1 MLGLSGV
8 QQQQP
13 YHQHT
18 SQQQFLRAK
27 GRRCLY
33 CQQQGCPG
41 LQNCWWPR
49 LRSLGSR
56 PHRKAESDFPQH
68 FWWDGDVRSE
78 EKNVN
83 AMEENLR
90 AQIRVLE
97 HEVQLLR
104 AGLHNIA
111 SVNRRGKKDV
121 ATMTTPDVHLSTDY
135 PSDLLFSHSVKSSG
149 SGLRPPSHP
158 VVSSLPG
165 GILLQQQ
172 QQHLREEQQQKSVKG
187 VGCVD
192 FSHPEGKVAA
202 GVADV
207 SASPPLQGDPESK
220 DVEGL
225 DHLLRELTAQNVA
238 LCRRLAEM
246 KIVLE
251 QRDTLL
257 QSILAER
264 LKLNATHALSSVQAF
279 ASAQLTG
286 QPKELFSHLQEAQEE
301 VAHLRE
307 ETRQLKTA
315 LKGCKANLEENNTE
329 AEELRRQIRP
339 PTLFSKELNTI
350 ATTPPLLA
358 TDGNAPSLP
367 TAAAAAAAA
376 EFRTKEPTVIVVND
390 SAPVPYENTATDAAS
405 MKAEMRE
412 LQERLA
418 LAERKVLAWES
429 WYREQTQQPS
439 SKEKDSRKIT
449 QEGTDVFNEE
459 NVFPMIQKSPQRA
472 SKKVLRALPVTAP
485 ANHVNWRNVFSWQ
498 KEMVSDALTIDTYAL
513 MAREAALRQVAE
525 QERADVLAA
534 LMTDSASDDDQ
545 QE

>member
-13 YHQHT
+13 YHRHP
-18 SQQQFLRAK
+18 SQQQSLRAK

-56 PHRKAESDFPQH
+56 PHRKAEFDLPRH
-68 FWWDGDVRSE
+68 FWWEEDVRGE
-78 EKNVN
+78 EKNAN

-121 ATMTTPDVHLSTDY
+121 ATMTTPDVHPSTDS
-135 PSDLLFSHSVKSSG
+135 PFDLLFSHSFRSSG
-149 SGLRPPSHP
+149 SGLPPPRHP
-158 VVSSLPG
+158 VVSPLPG
-165 GILLQQQ
+165 GILLQKQQ
-172 QQHLREEQQQKSVKG
+172 QQSLREEQQQQPVRG
-187 VGCVD
+187 VGRVD
-192 FSHPEGKVAA
+192 VSHPQEKVAA

-207 SASPPLQGDPESK
+207 SATPPLQGDPEMK

-225 DHLLRELTAQNVA
+225 DHLLRELTAQNVT

-246 KIVLE
+246 EIVLE

-264 LKLNATHALSSVQAF
+264 LKATHASSSVQAF
-279 ASAQLTG
+279 TSAQLTG
-286 QPKELFSHLQEAQEE
+286 QPKELFLHLKEAQEE

-307 ETRQLKTA
+307 EIRHLKTA
-315 LKGCKANLEENNTE
+315 LKGCEANLEESNTE

-339 PTLFSKELNTI
+339 LTLSSKESNITS
-350 ATTPPLLA
+350 ATPPLLA

-367 TAAAAAAAA
+367 TAAAAAA
-376 EFRTKEPTVIVVND
+376 EFRTKGPTAIAVNE
-390 SAPVPYENTATDAAS
+390 SASVPYENMATDAAS

-418 LAERKVLAWES
+418 SAERKVLAWES

-439 SKEKDSRKIT
+439 FKEKNSRKIT

-459 NVFPMIQKSPQRA
+459 KVFPVVQKSPQRA
-472 SKKVLRALPVTAP
+472 SNKMLRALPVAAP
-485 ANHVNWRNVFSWQ
+485 ANHVNWRNVFLWQ
-498 KEMVSDALTIDTYAL
+498 KGMVSDALTIDTYAL

-525 QERADVLAA
+525 QARADVLAA

>member
-13 YHQHT
+13 YHQHP

-56 PHRKAESDFPQH
+56 PYRKKESDFPQH

-83 AMEENLR
+83 AVEENLR

-121 ATMTTPDVHLSTDY
+121 ATMATPDVHLSTDY
-135 PSDLLFSHSVKSSG
+135 PSDLLFSHSVKSGG
-149 SGLRPPSHP
+149 SGLPSPSHP

-165 GILLQQQ
+165 GILQQQ
-172 QQHLREEQQQKSVKG
+172 EQQLREEQQQQQKPVKR

-264 LKLNATHALSSVQAF
+264 LKLNATHASSSVQAF

-315 LKGCKANLEENNTE
+315 LKGCKANLEENNAET
-329 AEELRRQIRP
+329 EELRRQIRP
-339 PTLFSKELNTI
+339 PTLFSKESNPI
-350 ATTPPLLA
+350 AATPSLLA

-367 TAAAAAAAA
+367 TAAAAAA
-376 EFRTKEPTVIVVND
+376 EFRTKEPTVIVVSD
-390 SAPVPYENTATDAAS
+390 STPVPYENTATDAAS
-405 MKAEMRE
+405 MKVEMCE

-429 WYREQTQQPS
+429 WYREQTRQPS

-449 QEGTDVFNEE
+449 QGGTGVFNEE
-459 NVFPMIQKSPQRA
+459 NVFPMIQKSPQRE

-485 ANHVNWRNVFSWQ
+485 ANHVTWRNVSTWQ